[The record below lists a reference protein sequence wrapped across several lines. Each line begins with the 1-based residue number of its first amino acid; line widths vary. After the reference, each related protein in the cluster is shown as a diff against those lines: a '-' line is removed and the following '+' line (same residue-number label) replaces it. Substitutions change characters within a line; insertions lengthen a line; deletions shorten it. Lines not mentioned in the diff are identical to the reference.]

1 MPRLLCTDNK
11 ESTLQVGQ
19 VIPQLKGAVSDTSN
33 PSAVQNSY
41 EYKETGIILKVTPH
55 VRSGTLVA
63 LDIDQT
69 LEEVLTTTAN
79 ATPTTAKRQVKTTVL
94 VQDGQT
100 IILGGL
106 IKEAEKSMK
115 NRVPGLSYIP
125 LVGNLFTTTVKQKEK
140 IDLMIFLTPYILE
153 SPQEASEITRQ
164 YMVSGDVP
172 GNPEEDLVQ
181 KRLEELYRKAVKRN

>member
-1 MPRLLCTDNK
+1 
-11 ESTLQVGQ
+11 
-19 VIPQLKGAVSDTSN
+19 
-33 PSAVQNSY
+33 VQNSY

>member
-1 MPRLLCTDNK
+1 M
-11 ESTLQVGQ
+11 
-19 VIPQLKGAVSDTSN
+19 
-33 PSAVQNSY
+33 
-41 EYKETGIILKVTPH
+41 
-55 VRSGTLVA
+55 
-63 LDIDQT
+63 
-69 LEEVLTTTAN
+69 EEVLTTTAN

-125 LVGNLFTTTVKQKEK
+125 IVGNLFTTTVKQKEK